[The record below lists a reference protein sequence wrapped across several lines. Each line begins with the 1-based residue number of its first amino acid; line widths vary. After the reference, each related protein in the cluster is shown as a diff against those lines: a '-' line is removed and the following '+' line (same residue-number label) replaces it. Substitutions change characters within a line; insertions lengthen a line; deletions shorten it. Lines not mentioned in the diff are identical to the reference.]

1 MLCQLS
7 YAPGK
12 IGFRS
17 PTARITHNDR
27 QYPSSVGK
35 WYDLLRRTADEC
47 VVIMYVAISIM
58 EIERLPADPHNAV
71 AVRLTISQ
79 NTFAFAIA
87 P

>member
-1 MLCQLS
+1 
-7 YAPGK
+7 
-12 IGFRS
+12 
-17 PTARITHNDR
+17 
-27 QYPSSVGK
+27 
-35 WYDLLRRTADEC
+35 
-47 VVIMYVAISIM
+47 MYVAISIM